1 MGVYFNYLEYMH
13 IYNTYIFIT
22 KHIQI
27 LYIYICNT
35 ILHHVGEGNGN
46 PLWYSCLENPIERG
60 AWQATVHGVA
70 KVGLSN

>member
-35 ILHHVGEGNGN
+35 ILHHVGKGNGN